1 MRPKIVYNRHEI
13 DSTETKRGSL
23 GPCVGSRKGD
33 EKKNHM
39 DNWESTFLIIIS
51 TTDSQLNSPNCRY
64 EKYINMIALV

>member
-39 DNWESTFLIIIS
+39 DNWEREFNHYFNDRLATKLSKLP
-51 TTDSQLNSPNCRY
+51 L
-64 EKYINMIALV
+64 

>member
-33 EKKNHM
+33 EKKTTWIIGREN
-39 DNWESTFLIIIS
+39 LIIIS
-51 TTDSQLNSPNCRY
+51 TTDSQLNSLNRRY
-64 EKYINMIALV
+64 EKYINMVALV